1 MGAEGALGTVA
12 ATIETWLEIA
22 PSPTALK
29 ATSLKMYNAPS
40 VKSETDFEVEYYVT
54 AWRLLSSSEFAAPD
68 PLFQ

>member
-1 MGAEGALGTVA
+1 VGAEGALGTVA

-54 AWRLLSSSEFAAPD
+54 A
-68 PLFQ
+68 